1 MKIIKNV
8 VSVLSFVVLL
18 TASSDLSANSN
29 PVLDWKSQLATYLSD
44 WNYTDQNQM
53 PEKILVEFMIND
65 KAEIIVLGTSE
76 KSFDLSIKRL
86 LNYKK
91 LNSKSLKTFEK
102 YTVPVLF
109 EKG

>member
-8 VSVLSFVVLL
+8 VSVLSFVLLL
-18 TASSDLSANSN
+18 TASTDLSANNS
-29 PVLDWKSQLATYLSD
+29 PSVDWKSQLVEYLSD
-44 WNYTDQNQM
+44 WNYSDSNDM
-53 PEKILVEFMIND
+53 PEKILVDFMIND

-76 KSFDLSIKRL
+76 KSFDDSIKSL

-91 LNSKSLKTFEK
+91 LSSASLKTFEK
-102 YTVPVLF
+102 YTLPIVF